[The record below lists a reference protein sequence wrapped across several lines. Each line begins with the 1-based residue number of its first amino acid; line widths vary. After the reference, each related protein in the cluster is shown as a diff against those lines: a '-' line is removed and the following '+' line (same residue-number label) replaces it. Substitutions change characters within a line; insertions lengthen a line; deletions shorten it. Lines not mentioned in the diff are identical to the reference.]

1 VKGDGHELVGE
12 GFTVIAARAADDAVP
27 GNPGLAAVRPEAV
40 TLELEVPDQAINAVH
55 GRLAGISHLGDLIQY
70 VVITTSGREMLSR
83 QPRHEAPRLDPGAD
97 VWCRWE
103 TDRVQIFG
111 GDQSTVVI
119 ADPAL

>member
-1 VKGDGHELVGE
+1 M
-12 GFTVIAARAADDAVP
+12 
-27 GNPGLAAVRPEAV
+27 
-40 TLELEVPDQAINAVH
+40 PDQAINAVQ
-55 GRLAGISHLGDLIQY
+55 GVLAGVSHLGDLIQY
-70 VVITTSGREMLSR
+70 VVITASGDREMLSR
-83 QPRHEAPRLDPGAD
+83 QPRHDAPRLDPGAD